1 MKSRKEESMAQQR
14 PHSRPAATIARK
26 IRRLLIDDEAVIAVA
41 ANNRLGRRLIL
52 PASGVV
58 VTTHRVLFVHRGIFS
73 MRFRDL
79 HWQHVQDVQ
88 YAKSLF
94 GSTLAVV
101 GASTKTPSA
110 TIAAT
115 GTQRELAMAYL
126 HHKEAQVL
134 YSAAQQAEVEWRERN
149 RQRIVEERRA
159 DKSVLLAP
167 STGEPSTESAPPLP
181 GGPSERLERLNELWR
196 KGLITEDELQS
207 RKSAILGEL

>member
-1 MKSRKEESMAQQR
+1 MARQR

-58 VTTHRVLFVHRGIFS
+58 VTTHRILFVHRGIFS
-73 MRFRDL
+73 MRFQDL

-110 TIAAT
+110 TMAAA
-115 GTQRELAMAYL
+115 GTQRQLAMAYL
-126 HHKEAQVL
+126 HHKKAQIL

-159 DKSVLLAP
+159 DKSVVL
-167 STGEPSTESAPPLP
+167 STSTDVPSTESGPPFP
-181 GGPSERLERLNELWR
+181 GDPSERLERLNELWR
-196 KGLITEDELQS
+196 KRLITEDEFES
-207 RKSAILGEL
+207 RKSAILADL

>member
-1 MKSRKEESMAQQR
+1 MAQQR
-14 PHSRPAATIARK
+14 QHSRPAATVARK
-26 IRRLLIDDEAVIAVA
+26 IRRLLIDDEVVLAVA

-58 VTTHRVLFVHRGIFS
+58 VTTNRILFVHRGIFS
-73 MRFRDL
+73 LRFQDL
-79 HWQHVQDVQ
+79 HWEHVQDVQ

-115 GTQRELAMAYL
+115 GAQREVAMAYL
-126 HHKEAQVL
+126 HHKEAQIL

-159 DKSVLLAP
+159 DKSVLL
-167 STGEPSTESAPPLP
+167 STSTDVASTENAPPFP
-181 GGPSERLERLNELWR
+181 GEASERL
-196 KGLITEDELQS
+196 
-207 RKSAILGEL
+207 

>member
-1 MKSRKEESMAQQR
+1 MTQQR

-26 IRRLLIDDEAVIAVA
+26 IRRLLIDDEVVIAVA

-58 VTTHRVLFVHRGIFS
+58 VTTHRILFVHRGIFS
-73 MRFRDL
+73 MRFQDL
-79 HWQHVQDVQ
+79 HWQHVQDVH

-94 GSTLAVV
+94 GSTLGVV

-115 GTQRELAMAYL
+115 GAQRQLAMAYL

-159 DKSVLLAP
+159 DKSVLLSP
-167 STGEPSTESAPPLP
+167 TDVPPIEPAPLP
-181 GGPSERLERLNELWR
+181 ADPSERLERLNELWG
-196 KGLITEDELQS
+196 KGLITEDEFQS